1 MKAGIALRLLAAAA
15 FSIAGACAHADGWPE
30 RPVKLVMPFSAGGPG
45 DVTSRMFA
53 DALSKNLKQSLVIE
67 NKPGAGGIIGADYV
81 AKSPANGY
89 TILLAGNGAVTNFLL
104 RSKMPY
110 GEQDLI
116 PVAMTN
122 TGPSVLV
129 VNPATGIKNLA
140 DLQAFAKKQRNLT
153 FADAGSGSTGHFVAE
168 MVRQAMNIPLTVV
181 HYKSGG
187 ESVTS
192 VISGQVNIASEAA
205 IAVLPY
211 VKSGKLTAIAVA
223 ADSRLFALQ
232 SVPTTA
238 EQGFP
243 SIQMRH
249 WGGYF
254 LPRNTLSEIVGRLRT
269 AIGVTVRDPAVRQSF
284 MEYGYNTPD
293 LSGAEFASYLAKEK
307 DRLGKIIAASGMTA
321 N

>member
-1 MKAGIALRLLAAAA
+1 MKTTTIIRGLAAAA
-15 FSIAGACAHADGWPE
+15 LSCIATLASAEEWPE

-45 DVTSRMFA
+45 DVTARIFA
-53 DALSKNLKQSLVIE
+53 EALEKSLKQRLLVE

-81 AKSPANGY
+81 AKSQPNGY
-89 TILLAGNGAVTNFLL
+89 TVLLAGNGTVTNFLL
-104 RSKMPY
+104 RPKMPY
-110 GEQDLI
+110 QEQDLI

-129 VNPATGIKNLA
+129 VNSSSGIRNLA
-140 DLQAFAKKQRNLT
+140 DLQAYARKQGYLT
-153 FADAGSGSTGHFVAE
+153 FADAGVGSTGHFVAE
-168 MVRQAMNIPLTVV
+168 MARQALNMPVTLV

-187 ESVTS
+187 EAITS
-192 VISGQVNIASEAA
+192 VVSGQVVVASEAA
-205 IAVLPY
+205 VGVLPY
-211 VKSGKLTAIAVA
+211 IKSGKLTAIGVA

-254 LPRNTLSEIVGRLRT
+254 LPRGTPPEIVDRLRT
-269 AIGVTVRDPAVRQSF
+269 AISAAVRDPRIRQTF
-284 MEYGYNTPD
+284 MDFGYNTPD
-293 LSGAEFASYLAKEK
+293 LSGPEFADFLNKEK
-307 DRLGKIIAASGMTA
+307 LRLGKIVAAAGMTA